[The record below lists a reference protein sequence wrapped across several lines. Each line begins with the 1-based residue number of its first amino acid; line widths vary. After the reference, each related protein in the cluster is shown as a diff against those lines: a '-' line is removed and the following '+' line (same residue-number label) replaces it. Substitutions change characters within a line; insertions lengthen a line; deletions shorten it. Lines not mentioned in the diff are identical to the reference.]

1 MRNILFLLLLSF
13 ATHAQQVDTI
23 NYPIFGNG
31 VTERFTFHLA
41 QPYDLIG
48 CILTSQ
54 PITAQATVPAFYYGS
69 IIGDTIGLWVRNVY
83 DLTAPPQPLM
93 YFPRRPP
100 VINCQCYLRQI
111 P

>member
-1 MRNILFLLLLSF
+1 MRNIIILILLSF
-13 ATHAQQVDTI
+13 GTHAQTIDTI

-31 VTERFTFHLA
+31 VTERFTFHIA

-48 CILTSQ
+48 CVLTSQ

-83 DLTAPPQPLM
+83 DLSNPPAPLM
-93 YFPRRPP
+93 HFPRRPP
-100 VINCQCYLRQI
+100 VINLQCYLRQI